1 MLRTW
6 IFYFSGQD
14 LYLPILRCA
23 LLQSQNKMYSWL
35 NYCSSKPSMY
45 ALVWFLVLII
55 ELPPYSMGKCNLE
68 IEFKTEFLLLHS
80 HYLVSF
86 SEQVEK
92 IISELLLRMPT
103 LNFGLVVAKRHYLAF
118 IHHKNAFVNSF
129 ILSCPQRAAILCQE
143 RILIRHSSHQMA
155 PSGF

>member
-1 MLRTW
+1 
-6 IFYFSGQD
+6 
-14 LYLPILRCA
+14 
-23 LLQSQNKMYSWL
+23 
-35 NYCSSKPSMY
+35 MY
-45 ALVWFLVLII
+45 AFGLISSFLII

-68 IEFKTEFLLLHS
+68 IEFKTEFFVIHS

-118 IHHKNAFVNSF
+118 IHHKNAFCQLFFV
-129 ILSCPQRAAILCQE
+129 LSCPQRAAILCPGE
-143 RILIRHSSHQMA
+143 
-155 PSGF
+155 GF